1 MVYSD
6 GFYLADAD
14 DIQNGIYEK
23 LKNSILLEEDF
34 DKKIDSY
41 IKRSKIMSKGYGL
54 RDDGLYKVNGC
65 DVEDGVLSIPPYAL
79 CVESS
84 IFMDAAKLC
93 VHKITGGKNVIALL
107 GNCDS
112 KGALTV
118 SEIEPEGKSFMLMLV
133 MALSSVYTEFI
144 KGARSKGLLTTVT
157 IKDEL
162 IDSATAYELIK
173 YMLKSK
179 NQRLILDVNK
189 DLLGRRYNE
198 RLYDTVHGVM
208 FKSGDKPVYA
218 KRQEPV
224 FVGRCSRVAGAVK
237 AAADMFN
244 EHGIKAK
251 RVSGSVIGSNGMF
264 IGYCCSERMAEA
276 GHDKLWGVLAER
288 VGMEQYA
295 LAEKTQRYITL
306 KWAEEAA
313 KSLSVYY
320 QSGRR
325 EFYTQGCVQL
335 SLQAKDK
342 DYDRYYDINIDMMVS
357 TCGNDIFVS
366 PAGSSRHEKRRGSK
380 STDKLTFLDKGRTLQ
395 ELEMDNMCMM
405 HYEIGYLAQKLVKE
419 SIKEEPE
426 SAG

>member
-1 MVYSD
+1 MVYSN

-41 IKRSKIMSKGYGL
+41 IKRSKIMLKGYGL
-54 RDDGLYKVNGC
+54 MDDGLYKVNEC
-65 DVEDGVLSIPPYAL
+65 DVADGVLNIPSYAL
-79 CVESS
+79 CIEAS
-84 IFMDAAKLC
+84 IFMDAAKLS

-107 GNCDS
+107 GNCYSD
-112 KGALTV
+112 GALTV
-118 SEIEPEGKSFMLMLV
+118 SEIEPEGKSFLLMLV

-144 KGARSKGLLTTVT
+144 KGAKSKGLLTTVT

-173 YMLKSK
+173 FMLKSK
-179 NQRLILDVNK
+179 NQRLALNVNK

-198 RLYDTVHGVM
+198 RLYDTVHSTM

-218 KRQEPV
+218 KRHEPV
-224 FVGRCSRVAGAVK
+224 FVGRCSKVTGAVK
-237 AAADMFN
+237 AAVNMFN

-251 RVSGSVIGSNGMF
+251 RVSSSVIGSNGTF

-276 GHDKLWGVLAER
+276 GHDKMWEVLAGKI
-288 VGMEQYA
+288 GMEQYA
-295 LAEKTQRYITL
+295 LAEKTQRYITM

-313 KSLSVYY
+313 KSLSIYQ

-325 EFYTQGCVQL
+325 EFYTQGCIQI
-335 SLQAKDK
+335 SLTAKDK

-357 TCGNDIFVS
+357 TCGEDIFVS
-366 PAGSSRHEKRRGSK
+366 PAGSSRNKKRKSGK
-380 STDKLTFLDKGRTLQ
+380 STDKLMFLDKGRTLC
-395 ELEMDNMCMM
+395 ELELDSMCMM

-419 SIKEEPE
+419 SIKEKLET
-426 SAG
+426 AV